1 MLTTSFLML
10 AFAATGLSQVPDGY
24 RTVYITSMVDSK
36 FVLVPKA
43 ATAGSTLVVQTG
55 SQAPEQQWYI
65 QSGNTKI
72 QLADSTLCLDA
83 GEKTNWKDMANIYVN
98 ECSDTADS
106 QKWVAMPDGRIAL
119 ELSSPQECLDLQYM
133 RATENNPVGLY
144 SCAGL
149 GNTGAADKG
158 INWPLT
164 NATTP

>member
-1 MLTTSFLML
+1 MLATSFLMF
-10 AFAATGLSQVPDGY
+10 AFAATGLAQVPDGY
-24 RTVYITSMVDSK
+24 RAVYITSMVDAK
-36 FVLVPKA
+36 FVLVPK
-43 ATAGSTLVVQTG
+43 TSTSGSTLVIKTG
-55 SQAPEQQWYI
+55 AQAPEQQWYI
-65 QSGNTKI
+65 TSGNTKI
-72 QLADSTLCLDA
+72 QLAGTELCLDG
-83 GEKTNWKDMANIYVN
+83 GEQANWKDMANIYIK

-164 NATTP
+164 NVTAP